1 MDAGQFQRVAKAL
14 ADPRRFDILQ
24 RVGAQ
29 PELACQ
35 RLCDCFP
42 VSQATISHHLKEL
55 TNAGLVECRREG
67 QFAFYR
73 VRAEV
78 LAEYIA
84 ELERRIPS
92 VERHTTAAG
101 HA

>member
-67 QFAFYR
+67 QFAYYR
-73 VRAEV
+73 VRPEV
-78 LAEYIA
+78 LADYIA